1 MFLTVQHKILVTLL
15 EKGPLQ
21 NSHIAK
27 SVGITEQWC
36 SEMINALYM
45 EGLVESE
52 FIPPRRINKLSER
65 GVEIARRLKEVSE
78 NLINQT
84 QNY

>member
-52 FIPPRRINKLSER
+52 FKHPRRISKLTEK
-65 GVEIARRLKEVSE
+65 GAEIARRLKEVNE
-78 NLINQT
+78 KL
-84 QNY
+84 